1 MNVSICALLNTKENP
16 MKKYITLF
24 LLTACLLASCSS
36 APAENETEAMPQ
48 ETEDTIAAETEAEA
62 APPQPGNVEVFEYH
76 TLTLDRD
83 PVYENGV
90 FVLYF
95 TESDIWYEPDADFRI
110 GIRSSEEAYTI
121 AATVETEAYPDMAV
135 EDEYCGIALKPVEE
149 IPAGEYRFSV
159 TFEEYICD
167 FELTIE

>member
-1 MNVSICALLNTKENP
+1 
-16 MKKYITLF
+16 MKKYITLL
-24 LLTACLLASCSS
+24 LLTACVLSSCSS
-36 APAENETEAMPQ
+36 APAEDETETTPQ
-48 ETEDTIAAETEAEA
+48 ETEENIESETSTET

-76 TLTLDRD
+76 TLELDRD
-83 PVYENGV
+83 AVYENGV
-90 FVLYF
+90 FLLYF
-95 TESDIWYEPDADFRI
+95 TEDDIWYESDADFRI

-135 EDEYCGIALKPVEE
+135 EDEYCGIALKPAEE

-159 TFEEYICD
+159 TFEQYICD